1 MALRRRWRSSP
12 LRSTNAIT
20 PQLIV
25 PIGTQVVLR
34 SDAGARPAGSV
45 AEVVGC
51 PADATHAYRV
61 RFPDG
66 TEGSVTRSAFTILK
80 HVKRGPIGAA
90 VSARGEHDPDSFVI
104 YRCVVGS
111 QAYGLNRDGSDADRR
126 GIYLPP
132 ADLQWSIYGVPE
144 QLENEQA
151 QECYW
156 ELQKFLTL
164 ALKANPNVL
173 ECLFTPLVEHSTE
186 VADAI
191 LERRDIFLSKLVFQ
205 TYNGYV
211 MSQFKKLEQD
221 LRALGEIKWKHAMH
235 LIRLLLQGVSVLKQG
250 HVPVHIAEYRSDLLA
265 IRDGLRPWE
274 EVNGWRLELH
284 REFEA
289 AFQNTALP
297 DAPDYVEA
305 NRLLLWARRK
315 MAEVEA

>member
-1 MALRRRWRSSP
+1 MRS
-12 LRSTNAIT
+12 AEFIA

-25 PIGTQVVLR
+25 PLGTQVVLR
-34 SDAGARPAGSV
+34 TDAGARPAGSV

-66 TEGSVTRSAFTILK
+66 TQESVTRSAFTILK
-80 HVKRGPIGAA
+80 QVKCGPIGAA
-90 VSARGEHDPDSFVI
+90 VLANAEGLDRFVI

-111 QAYGLNRDGSDADRR
+111 QAYGLSRDGSDVDRR
-126 GIYLPP
+126 GFYLPP

-144 QLENEQA
+144 QLENERE

-191 LERRDIFLSKLVFQ
+191 LERRNIFLSKLVFQ

-221 LRALGEIKWKHAMH
+221 LRAVGEIKWKHAMH
-235 LIRLLLQGVSVLKQG
+235 LIRLLLQGVSVLQQG
-250 HVPVHIAEYRSDLLA
+250 HVSVHIAEHRNDLLA
-265 IRDGLRPWE
+265 IRDGLRPWD
-274 EVNGWRLELH
+274 EVNSWRLELH

-289 AFQNTALP
+289 AFQSTILP
-297 DAPDYVEA
+297 DAPDYAEA

-315 MAEVEA
+315 MTEVQS